1 MNSSNRYSKDNKL
14 FGSSSQDQKYNAIF
28 SSPFGVGGASRVGGA
43 SGGASG
49 GISGGA
55 SSTGVNR
62 SSQCFGNSVS
72 SQSRFSSKN
81 NKLSQEQQQEL
92 FQLLSTIENLNV
104 THKMIET
111 FSNQL
116 VTADILLHNINYNG
130 LSKIRLTVGE
140 TSLIWSAIVL
150 YRLNSGDGLPP
161 QF

>member
-1 MNSSNRYSKDNKL
+1 MKLIVCGSCEAEFSIRHIMDTHYYSVD
-14 FGSSSQDQKYNAIF
+14 YC
-28 SSPFGVGGASRVGGA
+28 PFCASRVGGA
-43 SGGASG
+43 SGGAS
-49 GISGGA
+49 SA
-55 SSTGVNR
+55 GVNR

-116 VTADILLHNINYNG
+116 VTADILLHNINYSG

-140 TSLIWSAIVL
+140 TSLIWTAIVL
-150 YRLNSGDGLPP
+150 YRINSGDGLPT

>member
-14 FGSSSQDQKYNAIF
+14 FGSSNQDQKYNTMF
-28 SSPFGVGGASRVGGA
+28 SMPFGVGSASGTGRAGSASGGA
-43 SGGASG
+43 SGGAS
-49 GISGGA
+49 SA
-55 SSTGVNR
+55 GVNR

-81 NKLSQEQQQEL
+81 TKLSPEQQQEL
-92 FQLLSTIENLNV
+92 FQLLSTVENLNV
-104 THKMIET
+104 TSKMIET

-116 VTADILLHNINYNG
+116 VTADILLHNINYSG

-140 TSLIWSAIVL
+140 TSLIWTAIVL
-150 YRLNSGDGLPP
+150 YRINSGDGLPP

>member
-28 SSPFGVGGASRVGGA
+28 SSPFGVGGASGGASRVGGA
-43 SGGASG
+43 SGGAS
-49 GISGGA
+49 SA
-55 SSTGVNR
+55 GVNR
-62 SSQCFGNSVS
+62 SSQCFGSSVT